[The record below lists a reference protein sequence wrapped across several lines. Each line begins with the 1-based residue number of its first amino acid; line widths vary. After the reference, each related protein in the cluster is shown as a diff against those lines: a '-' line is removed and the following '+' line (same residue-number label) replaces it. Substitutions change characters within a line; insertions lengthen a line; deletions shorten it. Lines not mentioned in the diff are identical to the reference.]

1 MKNIYN
7 IQTEFLQLETQL
19 IENEGELTPELET
32 ALQINKDE
40 LQIKGIQYGYVVK
53 SLEDNIDAIDA
64 EIKRLHGI
72 KKSSLNVVDRLKNT
86 LSNAMQIFGIL
97 ELKTAT
103 LKINFRKSEVV
114 IIEDLDLI
122 DTKFI
127 KTVTTFKPDKMEI
140 KNLLKRGEF
149 VSGASLQN
157 NLNIQIK

>member
-19 IENEGELTPELET
+19 IENEGELNPELET

-53 SLEDNIDAIDA
+53 SLEDNIYAIDA
-64 EIKRLHGI
+64 EIKRLQGI